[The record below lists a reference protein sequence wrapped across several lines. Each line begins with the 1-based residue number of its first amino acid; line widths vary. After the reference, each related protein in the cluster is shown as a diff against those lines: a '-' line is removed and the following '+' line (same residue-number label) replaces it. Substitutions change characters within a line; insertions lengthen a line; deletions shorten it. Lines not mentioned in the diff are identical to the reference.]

1 LSNAHLESLCT
12 AQTWLRGRSAAV
24 RQRPFSERTLQCLLG
39 LWIAARALESTSD
52 DGVEELASVISQQLA
67 GSHDA
72 LIPSFDSKL
81 LLLALYILR
90 KCGRPGYALETYGR
104 KVADAFREDARAHH
118 DHVGEAI
125 ILSRL
130 GLADHPNGDANASP
144 HATALD
150 FLNGD
155 LEAIRKLSTRICA
168 ATHFGTR
175 EAPSFPGRRQIAFV
189 TKILLIDALNSY
201 DVATGATLLR
211 LVAYLGSTNE
221 AVIGDAQL
229 FLLLQQQP
237 DGHFGQYDLHAK
249 ALGEAGLD
257 ASFDLYLPLTV
268 SCMWALAE
276 TAIRRFR
283 VFSLPSLALSRQ
295 RA

>member
-1 LSNAHLESLCT
+1 LSDAHIESLCT
-12 AQTWLRGRSAAV
+12 AQTWLRGRAAAL

-39 LWIAARALESTSD
+39 LWIAARALESTGD
-52 DGVEELASVISQQLA
+52 DGVEDLAGVVSQQLA
-67 GSHDA
+67 GLHDA
-72 LIPSFDSKL
+72 AISSLDSKL

-90 KCGRPGYALETYGR
+90 RCGHPGYALETYGR
-104 KVADAFREDARAHH
+104 KVANAFREDAHAHN

-130 GLADHPNGDANASP
+130 GLCDDPNGNAGASP

-155 LEAIRKLSTRICA
+155 LEATRKLSTRICA

-175 EAPSFPGRRQIAFV
+175 EARPFPGRRQIAFV
-189 TKILLIDALNSY
+189 TKVLLIDALNSY
-201 DVATGATLLR
+201 DIATGAMLLR
-211 LVAYLGSTNE
+211 LVAYLGSTNGV
-221 AVIGDAQL
+221 VIEDAQS

-237 DGHFGQYDLHAK
+237 SGHFGQYDLHAK
-249 ALGEAGLD
+249 ALGDAGLD

-268 SCMWALAE
+268 SCVWALAE

-295 RA
+295 PA